1 MKNIVKYTLAAAA
14 SVVMFASCDLNLVP
28 IDAIAY
34 EEGGMLIQTQ
44 ANLNAFE
51 NGILASFRAVQNG
64 TYITT
69 EEVQFDY
76 FNATIDFGNNY
87 GSIHRCDYTFTT
99 SDYDTEDMW
108 EGHYSVIK
116 NYNIVIDNTDNVPED
131 LKEKAKI
138 VKGEALFFRAASYLT
153 LARHF
158 GPAYSPAVKDSP
170 CVPLVLKY
178 DQNEKPSRATVG
190 EVYDQIKA
198 DLDAAAAILAG
209 VSGKARSQKPTI
221 DAVNALYA
229 RYFMDVQ
236 DYTNAAAYAHKVI
249 GDGSKYK
256 LASTPEEMEAEYVTD
271 EGTEAIYQAYA
282 SLTEGSNS
290 NEYWTNSVADAKG
303 ATGHVFRPYF
313 LPTETLVNAYE
324 PEDLRFV
331 AWFSNEETVQI
342 AGTYYNGD
350 FYTFIK
356 YWGNP
361 TLTSSPIRNGRQKP
375 KPFKISEMY
384 LIAAEA
390 ELSTNP
396 NAAKED
402 LNALQA
408 ARNATLTEA
417 TEATV
422 RQEWYKET
430 VGEGFRMW
438 CLKRWGQG
446 FNGRPVQEGCK
457 YVIQSGE
464 SYENKQ
470 FAASDYHFTWPVPA
484 PEMKINSNLV
494 QNPGYSE

>member
-14 SVVMFASCDLNLVP
+14 SVVMLASCDLNLVP
-28 IDAIAY
+28 INSIAY

-51 NGILASFRAVQNG
+51 NGILASFRAVQG
-64 TYITT
+64 GVYTTT

-76 FNATIDFGNNY
+76 FNATIDYGNNY

-116 NYNIVIDNTDNVPED
+116 NFNIVIANTDNVPDD
-131 LKEKAKI
+131 LKDKAKI

-158 GPAYSPAVKDSP
+158 GPAYSSAAANSP

-190 EVYDQIKA
+190 EVYAQIKS
-198 DLDAAAAILAG
+198 DLDEAAGILAG
-209 VSGKARSQKPTI
+209 VSGQVRSQKPTI

-229 RYFMDVQ
+229 RYYMDVN
-236 DYTNAAAYAHKVI
+236 DYANAAAYAHKVI
-249 GDGSKYK
+249 DSGTYK
-256 LASTPEEMEAEYVTD
+256 LAATAEDMKKEYVND
-271 EGTEAIYQAYA
+271 EGTEAIYQTYA

-290 NEYWTNSVADAKG
+290 NEYWTSSVADANG
-303 ATGHVFRPYF
+303 VNGHVFRPYF
-313 LPTETLVNAYE
+313 LPTETLVNAYD
-324 PEDLRFV
+324 PADLRFTT
-331 AWFSNEETVQI
+331 WFSNEETVQI
-342 AGTYYNGD
+342 AGTYYTGD

-361 TLTSSPIRNGRQKP
+361 SLTSSPIRNGRQKP
-375 KPFKISEMY
+375 KPFKIGEMY

-390 ELSTNP
+390 ELSTNAA
-396 NAAKED
+396 AAKAD

-408 ARNATLTEA
+408 ARGATLTEA

-430 VGEGFRMW
+430 VGDGFRMW

-446 FNGRPVQEGCK
+446 FSGRPVQDGCK
-457 YVIQSGE
+457 NLIQSGE
-464 SYENKQ
+464 NYENKQ
-470 FAASDYHFTWPVPA
+470 FAANDFHFIWPVPA
-484 PEMKINSNLV
+484 PEMKINANLV

>member
-14 SVVMFASCDLNLVP
+14 SVVMLASCDLNLVP

-51 NGILASFRAVQNG
+51 NGILASFRAVQG
-64 TYITT
+64 GVYTTT

-116 NYNIVIDNTDNVPED
+116 NYNIVIANTDNVPDD

-158 GPAYSPAVKDSP
+158 GPAYSPATKDSP

-178 DQNEKPSRATVG
+178 DQKEKPSRATVDQ
-190 EVYDQIKA
+190 VYTQIKA
-198 DLDAAAAILAG
+198 DLDEAAGILAG
-209 VSGKARSQKPTI
+209 VSGQARSQKPTI

-229 RYFMDVQ
+229 RYFMDVK
-236 DYTNAAAYAHKVI
+236 DYANAASYAHKVI
-249 GDGSKYK
+249 DGGKYK
-256 LASTPEEMEAEYVTD
+256 LAATAEDMKKEYVND
-271 EGTEAIYQAYA
+271 EGTEAIYQTFA
-282 SLTEGSNS
+282 SLTEESNS
-290 NEYWTNSVADAKG
+290 NEYWTNSVADKNG
-303 ATGHVFRPYF
+303 ANGHVFRPYF
-313 LPTETLVNAYE
+313 LPTEKLVKAYE
-324 PEDLRFV
+324 PADLRFTT
-331 AWFSNEETVQI
+331 WFSNEETVQI
-342 AGTYYNGD
+342 AGTYYTGD
-350 FYTFIK
+350 FYTFVK

-390 ELSTNP
+390 ELSTDVA
-396 NAAKED
+396 AAKAD

-408 ARNATLTEA
+408 ARGATLTEA

-422 RQEWYKET
+422 QQEWYKET
-430 VGEGFRMW
+430 VGDGFRMW

-446 FNGRPVQEGCK
+446 FSGRPVQEGCQ

-470 FAASDYHFTWPVPA
+470 FAANDFHFIWPVPA